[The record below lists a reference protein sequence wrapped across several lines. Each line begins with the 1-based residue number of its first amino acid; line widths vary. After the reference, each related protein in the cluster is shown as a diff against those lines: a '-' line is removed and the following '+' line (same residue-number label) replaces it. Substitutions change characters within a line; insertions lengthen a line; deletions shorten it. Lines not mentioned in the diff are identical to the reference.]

1 MNLYSFTKR
10 HFLDVFSKSLKRLQQ
25 TDYWRNTRFGFHSRC
40 YSDVFKMDVGK
51 TLRRCASANFD
62 SYMCDKFK
70 YIDNFLSAFFTS
82 GSPVTISKVLENIFR
97 RQNDGISCCYDT
109 NLTSFERSERQIDVE
124 TTMCDYSNP
133 SNRQCCLT
141 SFERSERQMD
151 VETTVCN
158 YSDSSSSTI
167 MLF

>member
-1 MNLYSFTKR
+1 M
-10 HFLDVFSKSLKRLQQ
+10 
-25 TDYWRNTRFGFHSRC
+25 
-40 YSDVFKMDVGK
+40 
-51 TLRRCASANFD
+51 
-62 SYMCDKFK
+62 
-70 YIDNFLSAFFTS
+70 
-82 GSPVTISKVLENIFR
+82 TISKVLENIFR

-151 VETTVCN
+151 VETTMCDYSNPSNRQCCLTSFERSERQMDVETTVCN